1 MKITV
6 IGLGYVGLVAG
17 ACFAEIGHNVIVVDN
32 DRAKYEALLRGS
44 ALRKREWAS
53 RNSGWPDF
61 LKRRGGSKAAPP
73 RQPH

>member
-44 ALRKREWAS
+44 ALRKREWRKPEFGLARFPETS
-53 RNSGWPDF
+53 R
-61 LKRRGGSKAAPP
+61 
-73 RQPH
+73 RQ